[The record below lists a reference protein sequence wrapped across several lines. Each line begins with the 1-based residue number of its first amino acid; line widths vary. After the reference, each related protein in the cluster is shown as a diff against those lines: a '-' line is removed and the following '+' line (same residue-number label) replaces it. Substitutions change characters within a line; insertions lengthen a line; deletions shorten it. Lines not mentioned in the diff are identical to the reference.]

1 MESEISLI
9 DSLALPFNHRL
20 STRTKVIA
28 AYEAAKRRLRPTAHP
43 PPNMP
48 KAQEK
53 INSSAPRP
61 VSIFRVQLY
70 VKNWAWNVKFHLVE
84 RDNTPHHHSSMTSV
98 DREQNAPSDAELLE
112 DLQGEVF
119 MNFHHTVRDVWS
131 LV

>member
-1 MESEISLI
+1 
-9 DSLALPFNHRL
+9 
-20 STRTKVIA
+20 
-28 AYEAAKRRLRPTAHP
+28 
-43 PPNMP
+43 MP

-119 MNFHHTVRDVWS
+119 MNFHHTVRACVVFGVTAMS
-131 LV
+131 LAPTLTIDDR